1 MGLDQSS
8 LLLAP
13 LTDHR
18 NQLCRLSKMPS
29 DERASS
35 ASTAI
40 SLFHFANHRSDEVG
54 RSAVN
59 RRVASSNLARGANS
73 FFFNHLNF
81 F

>member
-1 MGLDQSS
+1 MGLDESS

-18 NQLCRLSKMPS
+18 NQLCRLSKIPS

-40 SLFHFANHRSDEVG
+40 DFHYFILRTQIDE
-54 RSAVN
+54 N
-59 RRVASSNLARGANS
+59 R
-73 FFFNHLNF
+73 
-81 F
+81 

>member
-18 NQLCRLSKMPS
+18 NQLCRLSKMPN

-35 ASTAI
+35 TSTAI
-40 SLFHFANHRSDEVG
+40 SFCVGFQKEGTPAFQNLSPRSF
-54 RSAVN
+54 
-59 RRVASSNLARGANS
+59 SS
-73 FFFNHLNF
+73 HLDALSVP
-81 F
+81 

>member
-29 DERASS
+29 DERASQPQ
-35 ASTAI
+35 
-40 SLFHFANHRSDEVG
+40 LR
-54 RSAVN
+54 AVLYF
-59 RRVASSNLARGANS
+59 RILRVA
-73 FFFNHLNF
+73 
-81 F
+81 

>member
-29 DERASS
+29 DERASQPQ
-35 ASTAI
+35 
-40 SLFHFANHRSDEVG
+40 LRFHYFILRTPQIDE
-54 RSAVN
+54 N
-59 RRVASSNLARGANS
+59 R
-73 FFFNHLNF
+73 
-81 F
+81 